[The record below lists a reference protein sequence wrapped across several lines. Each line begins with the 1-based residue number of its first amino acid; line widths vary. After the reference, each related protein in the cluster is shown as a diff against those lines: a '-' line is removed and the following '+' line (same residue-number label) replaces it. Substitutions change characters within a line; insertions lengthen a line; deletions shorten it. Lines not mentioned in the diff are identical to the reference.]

1 MLIKGGIVK
10 KTIWK
15 PGTMLYPVPVVM
27 VTCGNL
33 EKSNIITL
41 AWTGTINSEP
51 PMTSISI
58 RKDRFSHDIIAKEG
72 CYTINLVTRELCK
85 KADFCGVK
93 SGRDIDKSKVL
104 GIDLTPASV
113 VSSPLIA
120 NSPVNIECVLE
131 RIIELG
137 SHDMFMGKVV
147 SVSVANKYIDEKQ
160 KLCLD
165 KADLVAYSHGEYFLL
180 GKKLG
185 YFGFSVRKKSKTIK
199 K

>member
-1 MLIKGGIVK
+1 MK
-10 KTIWK
+10 KIIWK

-27 VTCGNL
+27 VTCGTI
-33 EKSNIITL
+33 EKSNIITV
-41 AWTGTINSEP
+41 AWTGTVNSEP

-72 CYTINLVTRELCK
+72 CYTINLVDDKLCK

-93 SGRDIDKSKVL
+93 SGRDIDKAKIL
-104 GIDLTPASV
+104 GIDLMPSSV
-113 VSSPLIA
+113 ISSPLIV
-120 NSPVNIECVLE
+120 NSPVNIECVVE

-137 SHDMFMGKVV
+137 SHDMFIGRVVAV
-147 SVSVANKYIDEKQ
+147 SVGGKYIDEKN
-160 KLCLD
+160 KLWLD
-165 KADLVAYSHGEYFLL
+165 KANLVAYSHGEYFLL

-185 YFGFSVRKKSKTIK
+185 HFGYSVRKKQK